1 MKTKERKFK
10 NSPKQ
15 TRNKHKH
22 THTHTHA
29 VLTTTPILAMGGN
42 NKRVKV
48 VSPLPFDADGGGGE
62 KNVSSSLSYLKSL
75 QNLIRCDGCQNAMC
89 LDDEQSPPPITL
101 HCGHTICRN
110 CGMKATEPR
119 KGFYEAFCPAQSGC
133 SEQVFARDFTDAVVG
148 NIKMVEIAH
157 RARELETKMLKEK
170 RRREDAFCA
179 GEDAKEVRAVARKL
193 GEKDENNKKGI
204 ENTAMMVARAVPT
217 RKLTEAF
224 ESALLRTACES
235 AMEIMGDPDVPPG
248 LASFVDGSRE
258 KEGEKFAKLEARR
271 KVIMAS
277 ASEREKAEAM
287 EELSRTIEELKEKR
301 AKIRRA
307 REMLEERERVEEE
320 EKGPS
325 SSQEDLAVLREKV
338 TREIDAMNTNQLRAR
353 YVHMHGKQPVKGT
366 TKSDYRKI
374 FENVDPSVWLATTK
388 YIEASRNNRSQPSQ
402 DHQLQ
407 QEGVLLVRDSLGVDE
422 EATMR
427 KGAMGTAKAT
437 TTATKELFHNPF
449 SRLRSSTRINNKR
462 RASESFD
469 SPEVFALTNTS
480 SETEQSVKDAAYDE
494 ILNQITRCGRHAVVV
509 KDDDEP
515 LGDDVT
521 HCIVTSGAT
530 IHSNDDDGKT
540 KNGARKKYVIKKR
553 SVRYLESLARG
564 IWIVSSEWL
573 DSRKDLKKYA
583 NEEEFEI
590 HDAAGT
596 WEDMGTNGL
605 LDVRIFNSASLHRK
619 NKENFS
625 GLFESSESDSLMLTR
640 RARTTKEIAAAKSSG
655 IFNGLKIVVD
665 VPDFFFASSKKTEW
679 SICKS
684 DCERILESAGAEV
697 LRERDYVVLD
707 SYFGENETDS
717 PVPDSEDDEQDEQNI
732 KQQQQQQRSKG
743 EWKFKEEACASVDFV
758 LLDGDA
764 QPELQRIKRAKQT
777 FPSAKVVDWHW
788 FVDSLVKGYT
798 LETEDTYEMPLG
810 VHYPRQNFRF

>member
-75 QNLIRCDGCQNAMC
+75 QNLIRCDGCQNAMW

-193 GEKDENNKKGI
+193 GEKDEKNNNGI
-204 ENTAMMVARAVPT
+204 ESAAMMVARAVPT

-248 LASFVDGSRE
+248 MASFVDGSRE

-388 YIEASRNNRSQPSQ
+388 YLEASRNNRSQPSQ

-469 SPEVFALTNTS
+469 IPEVFALTNTS

-596 WEDMGTNGL
+596 WNMGTNGL
-605 LDVRIFNSASLHRK
+605 LDVRIFDSTSLHRK
-619 NKENFS
+619 KKEIFS

-810 VHYPRQNFRF
+810 VRYPRQNFRL

>member
-1 MKTKERKFK
+1 
-10 NSPKQ
+10 
-15 TRNKHKH
+15 
-22 THTHTHA
+22 
-29 VLTTTPILAMGGN
+29 MGGN
-42 NKRVKV
+42 NRRVKV
-48 VSPLPFDADGGGGE
+48 VSHFPFDADGGGE
-62 KNVSSSLSYLKSL
+62 KNVSLSSSLSCLKSL
-75 QNLIRCDGCQNAMC
+75 QNLIRCDGCQNAIC
-89 LDDEQSPPPITL
+89 LDDERSPPPITL
-101 HCGHTICRN
+101 HCGHTICRP

-133 SEQVFARDFTDAVVG
+133 SEQVFARDFTDSVVG
-148 NIKMVEIAH
+148 NIKMVEIAQ
-157 RARELETKMLKEK
+157 RARELETKMLKE
-170 RRREDAFCA
+170 RRRRDDVFCT
-179 GEDAKEVRAVARKL
+179 GEDAEEVRAVARKL
-193 GEKDENNKKGI
+193 GEKDENNNNGI
-204 ENTAMMVARAVPT
+204 ESAAMMVAAAVPT

-248 LASFVDGSRE
+248 MASFVDGSRE

-307 REMLEERERVEEE
+307 REMLEESDRRRERAEEE

-374 FENVDPSVWLATTK
+374 FENVDPSVWLAATE
-388 YIEASRNNRSQPSQ
+388 YIEASRNNRSLPSQ

-407 QEGVLLVRDSLGVDE
+407 EEGVLLVRDSLGVGE
-422 EATMR
+422 
-427 KGAMGTAKAT
+427 MGTAKAT
-437 TTATKELFHNPF
+437 TTATKELFQNPF

-462 RASESFD
+462 RASASFD
-469 SPEVFALTNTS
+469 IPEVFALTNTS

-494 ILNQITRCGRHAVVV
+494 ILNQIMRCGRHAVVV
-509 KDDDEP
+509 KDDDQP
-515 LGDDVT
+515 LDDNVT
-521 HCIVTSGAT
+521 HCIVTSGET

-573 DSRKDLKKYA
+573 DSCKDLKKYA

-596 WEDMGTNGL
+596 WNMGTNGL

-619 NKENFS
+619 SKEKYLKIYGGNNVNKNES
-625 GLFESSESDSLMLTR
+625 GAGLFESSESDSLMLTR
-640 RARTTKEIAAAKSSG
+640 RARTTKEIEAAKSSG

-665 VPDFFFASSKKTEW
+665 VPDFKTEW

-764 QPELQRIKRAKQT
+764 QPELQRIERAKQT

-788 FVDSLVKGYT
+788 FVDSLVKGYA

>member
-1 MKTKERKFK
+1 
-10 NSPKQ
+10 
-15 TRNKHKH
+15 
-22 THTHTHA
+22 
-29 VLTTTPILAMGGN
+29 
-42 NKRVKV
+42 
-48 VSPLPFDADGGGGE
+48 
-62 KNVSSSLSYLKSL
+62 
-75 QNLIRCDGCQNAMC
+75 
-89 LDDEQSPPPITL
+89 
-101 HCGHTICRN
+101 
-110 CGMKATEPR
+110 
-119 KGFYEAFCPAQSGC
+119 
-133 SEQVFARDFTDAVVG
+133 
-148 NIKMVEIAH
+148 
-157 RARELETKMLKEK
+157 
-170 RRREDAFCA
+170 
-179 GEDAKEVRAVARKL
+179 
-193 GEKDENNKKGI
+193 
-204 ENTAMMVARAVPT
+204 
-217 RKLTEAF
+217 
-224 ESALLRTACES
+224 
-235 AMEIMGDPDVPPG
+235 
-248 LASFVDGSRE
+248 
-258 KEGEKFAKLEARR
+258 
-271 KVIMAS
+271 
-277 ASEREKAEAM
+277 
-287 EELSRTIEELKEKR
+287 
-301 AKIRRA
+301 
-307 REMLEERERVEEE
+307 
-320 EKGPS
+320 
-325 SSQEDLAVLREKV
+325 
-338 TREIDAMNTNQLRAR
+338 
-353 YVHMHGKQPVKGT
+353 
-366 TKSDYRKI
+366 
-374 FENVDPSVWLATTK
+374 
-388 YIEASRNNRSQPSQ
+388 
-402 DHQLQ
+402 
-407 QEGVLLVRDSLGVDE
+407 
-422 EATMR
+422 MR
-427 KGAMGTAKAT
+427 KGAMGTAK
-437 TTATKELFHNPF
+437 ATKELFHNPF

-462 RASESFD
+462 RASASFD
-469 SPEVFALTNTS
+469 IPEVFALTNTS

-494 ILNQITRCGRHAVVV
+494 ILDQIMRCGRHAVVA
-509 KDDDEP
+509 KDDNEP

-596 WEDMGTNGL
+596 WNMGTNGL
-605 LDVRIFNSASLHRK
+605 LDVRIYNSASLHRK

-665 VPDFFFASSKKTEW
+665 VPDFFFASSKTEW

-810 VHYPRQNFRF
+810 VRYPRQNFRL

>member
-1 MKTKERKFK
+1 
-10 NSPKQ
+10 
-15 TRNKHKH
+15 
-22 THTHTHA
+22 
-29 VLTTTPILAMGGN
+29 MGGN

-48 VSPLPFDADGGGGE
+48 VSPIPFDTDGGE
-62 KNVSSSLSYLKSL
+62 KHVSSLTSLSYLKSL

-89 LDDEQSPPPITL
+89 LDDERNPPPITL
-101 HCGHTICRN
+101 HCGHTICRD

-179 GEDAKEVRAVARKL
+179 GENAKRKL
-193 GEKDENNKKGI
+193 GEKDENNNKGI

-248 LASFVDGSRE
+248 MASFVDGSRE
-258 KEGEKFAKLEARR
+258 KEGEKFAKLAARR

-307 REMLEERERVEEE
+307 REMLEERERAEKE

-374 FENVDPSVWLATTK
+374 FENVDPSVWLAATE

-407 QEGVLLVRDSLGVDE
+407 QEGVLLVRDSLGVGE
-422 EATMR
+422 EDVTMR

-469 SPEVFALTNTS
+469 IPEVFALTNTS

-573 DSRKDLKKYA
+573 DSRKGLKKYA

-625 GLFESSESDSLMLTR
+625 GLVESSESDSLMLTR

-665 VPDFFFASSKKTEW
+665 VPDFFFASSKTEW

-697 LRERDYVVLD
+697 LRERDYVMLD

-764 QPELQRIKRAKQT
+764 QPELQRIQRAKQT

-810 VHYPRQNFRF
+810 VRYPRQNFRL